1 MSMLPSFNHRLSAI
15 VAAGAVLI
23 AAAPAQAAVI
33 ASFDPAFGPSIANL
47 GFRGSITLDVTAGCY
62 QLGSGFH
69 NTGGACQIT
78 PLSAQINYYD
88 LTTVGNP
95 VLTTVD
101 LAGAF
106 FAANYVFGAYI
117 DPLTGQLAGLDTNDS
132 NSFGVSVPAPVNYTG
147 SMLLYFQS
155 GFAPSPILF
164 AAVTP
169 AATVP
174 GVGGA
179 YLVDCNPADQ
189 LGTACNRSTGTTSNP
204 GRLVFTTVPEP
215 DSIALAMLGLGALA
229 FNRRRRATDAR

>member
-1 MSMLPSFNHRLSAI
+1 MSMLQSFNHRLSAI

-33 ASFDPAFGPSIANL
+33 ASFDPAFGPSIPNV

-62 QLGSGFH
+62 QLGSGFQ

-106 FAANYVFGAYI
+106 FAANYVFGAYF
-117 DPLTGQLAGLDTNDS
+117 DPLTGQLAGLDTSDS
-132 NSFGVSVPAPVNYTG
+132 SSFGVSVPAPVSYTG

-155 GFAPSPILF
+155 GFAPTPILF

-169 AATVP
+169 SATVP

-179 YLVDCNPADQ
+179 YLVDCNPA
-189 LGTACNRSTGTTSNP
+189 GNSACTRITGTTSNP

-229 FNRRRRATDAR
+229 FNRRRRATDTR